1 MKKILVLLV
10 LAASFSAYS
19 QLTVTT
25 VYENEDLIT
34 SDDGLFKYKVYKND
48 PLKSRWYTL
57 NNGLTVILSPN
68 KTTPRIQTLIA
79 TKAGSKSDPADNT
92 GLAHYLEH
100 LLFKGTDK
108 YGTLDFAKEKVYLDQ
123 IDALYE
129 KHNRE
134 ADEIKRKAIY
144 REIDSVS
151 GLAAKFAIANEYDK
165 LVQSIGATGT
175 NAFTSFEQTV
185 YVNDIP
191 SNEVSKWLSIEA
203 ERFRNPVLRLFHT
216 ELEAV
221 YEEKNRTLDND
232 GRKMFYALYE
242 NLFRRHNYGLQTTIG
257 TVEHLKKP
265 SLEKIRNY
273 FNTYYVPNNMAI
285 IMAGDFNPDEL
296 IKEINEK
303 FKYMTPRP
311 VPSYSFNQEDSKT
324 LPTYVDVYGP
334 DAEYVYIGYR
344 MPGAGSRE
352 ATLLTLTDLLLSNSS
367 AGLIDLNLVKSQ
379 KVLGASSSPNIMQD
393 YSVHMFT
400 GRAKEGQ
407 SLEEVRDLLLA
418 ELDKLRK
425 GDFDYSM
432 VKSIVQN
439 NKVDQMRQFE
449 GNSGRAYN
457 LLEYFTLGVNYQVS
471 LRQNDE
477 MLNITKE
484 EIVNFVNKYYTNDYV
499 VAYKH
504 KGKDNSI
511 QKIDKPEIHKVEVN
525 RDATSPFVETILKTD
540 SKKLTPVYVDYKKD
554 IEKVVLKNNVN
565 AYFVKNETNQLF
577 TLYYVLDAG
586 KYNDLKLAYA
596 VNYLPYL
603 GTSKYSADQIA
614 TEFYKLACNFGVS
627 VNTKQSYV
635 YLSGLTENFE
645 KSLALFE
652 ELLADAQPNEEAL
665 KNLVGRTLKSRKDS
679 KLNKSTILNAA
690 LRNYAMYGS
699 DNPFKYNLSEADL
712 NNLKAADL
720 CTYIHNLVKYQHK
733 VFYYGPESSSAVKSV
748 LDAKHNSVAQKIALP
763 AAKVFTKRETT
774 ANEVYFTNYDMVQ
787 AEIAWYRRLDK
798 VDHKKDAMVTL
809 FNEYFGGGMSSLVF
823 QTIRESKALAYSTYS
838 YYTQGNEPGEYD
850 GILAYIGAQADKLP
864 EAIPAMNELLDKL
877 PASEILL
884 TNCKASIKSQL
895 ESDRT
900 IGTNL
905 LFAFDEAEKWG
916 YKTDPAKAIY
926 ENIDKISYKD
936 LDAFHKKYYSKKPF
950 TYMMIGSKDKLNL
963 KAIEQV
969 GTIKELSLEEIFGY

>member
-1 MKKILVLLV
+1 MKKLLLLIV
-10 LAASFSAYS
+10 CLGSFASFAQVS
-19 QLTVTT
+19 QIRDRNLVETH
-25 VYENEDLIT
+25 T
-34 SDDGLFKYKVYKND
+34 SPDGYFYKTYKND
-48 PLKSRWYTL
+48 PLKSRWYIL

-129 KHNRE
+129 KYNHE
-134 ADEIKRKAIY
+134 KDESKRKEIY
-144 REIDSVS
+144 REIDKVS
-151 GLAAKFAIANEYDK
+151 GEAAKYAIANEYDK

-191 SNEVSKWLSIEA
+191 SNELSKWLSIEA

-242 NLFRRHNYGLQTTIG
+242 NLFKEHNYGLQTTIG
-257 TVEHLKKP
+257 TVEHLKNP

-273 FNTYYVPNNMAI
+273 YKTYYVPNNMAI
-285 IMAGDFNPDEL
+285 IMSGDFDPDKL
-296 IKEINEK
+296 ISEIANK
-303 FKYMTPRP
+303 FGYMVSKAVPQYTFKQEVANTTPK
-311 VPSYSFNQEDSKT
+311 V
-324 LPTYVDVYGP
+324 VDVYGP

-344 MPGAGSRE
+344 LPGAGSRE
-352 ATLLTLTDLLLSNSS
+352 AALLSLTDLLLSNSS

-400 GRAKEGQ
+400 GKAKEGQ

-418 ELDKLRK
+418 ELDKIRK
-425 GDFDYSM
+425 GEFDFGM
-432 VKSIVQN
+432 VKSIVDN
-439 NKVDQMRQFE
+439 NKVSQMRQFE
-449 GNSGRAYN
+449 ENSGRAYT
-457 LLEYFTLGVNYQVS
+457 LLNYFTLGVDYAKG
-471 LRQNDE
+471 LKENDV
-477 MLNITKE
+477 MLSFTKE
-484 EIVNFVNKYYTNDYV
+484 DIMNFVKHYYTNDYV
-499 VAYKH
+499 ICYKH
-504 KGKDNSI
+504 KGKDSTI
-511 QKIDKPEIHKVEVN
+511 QKIEKPQITKVEVN
-525 RDATSPFVETILKTD
+525 RDTTSPFVAKILNLE
-540 SKKLTPVYVDYKKD
+540 SQKLTPSYVDYNKD
-554 IEKVVLKNNVN
+554 IEKIALKNGVN
-565 AYFVKNETNQLF
+565 GYLVKNETNQLF
-577 TLYYVLDAG
+577 SLYYVLDAG
-586 KYNDLKLAYA
+586 KYNDLKLAFA

-614 TEFYKLACNFGVS
+614 TEFYKLACDFGVS
-627 VNTKQSYV
+627 VNNKQSYV

-652 ELLADAQPNEEAL
+652 ELLADAKPDEAAL
-665 KNLVGRTLKSRKDS
+665 KNLVGRTLKNRKDS
-679 KLNKSTILNAA
+679 KLNKSTILNSA

-699 DNPFKYNLSEADL
+699 DNPFKYMLSENQL
-712 NNLKAADL
+712 NNLKAEEL
-720 CTYIHNLVKYQHK
+720 CTYIHNLVKYPHK
-733 VFYYGPESSSAVKSV
+733 VFYYGPEDSKAVKTV
-748 LDAKHNSVAQKIALP
+748 LDLKHNSVASKLALP
-763 AAKVFTKRETT
+763 KAKEFTKRDITS
-774 ANEVYFTNYDMVQ
+774 NEVYFTNYDMVQ
-787 AEIAWYRRLDK
+787 AEISWYRRLDK
-798 VDHKKDAMVTL
+798 VDHSKDALITV

-850 GILAYIGAQADKLP
+850 GITAYIGAQADKLP

-877 PASEILL
+877 PQSDILL

-895 ESDRT
+895 ESNRT
-900 IGTNL
+900 VGSDI
-905 LFAFDEAEKWG
+905 LFAFDNAVKWG
-916 YKTDPAKAIY
+916 YKEDPSKAIY
-926 ENIDKISYKD
+926 QNLDKITYKD
-936 LDAFHKKYYSKKPF
+936 LESFHNTCYSKKPYAYF
-950 TYMMIGSKDKLNL
+950 LIANKEKVKMSDLEKFGK
-963 KAIEQV
+963 V
-969 GTIKELSLEEIFGY
+969 KELTLEEIFGY